1 MRRLRGLNP
10 EVLKGDVD
18 LAVRTLRQKHFS
30 KELVEH
36 NLNLYFKLS
45 SMLDHISF
53 SQSMGNDTRMLLN
66 LALYHNMSSPK
77 SLPAE
82 LRPSLSDL
90 LEQFIA
96 LKRLDD
102 SPQANWSAHSE
113 YLANNLPL
121 FMFRMID
128 TSLLPLDKDIMVRVF
143 GYSSSKVEEQRINIA
158 RAQFYVYA
166 PVADTL
172 KQAQLCARL
181 KDNSTE
187 ILYPTFYSEIRRF
200 LTASLAN
207 MADVQHEFAS
217 KLSGIVEEAS
227 LFDEAS
233 FVRIGDEHSYVKGR
247 IKSIGSIIAKMIDRD
262 LKPSEVLKLHDLIA
276 FTVVAKDSESAYLF
290 VERLK
295 EGFDLADSAIDDFI
309 DKPRKNGYRAIHID
323 VPYKKFSIE
332 VQVRTEEV
340 HRECEE
346 VGGTLAHAIYKPHAL
361 PKSTMQEVAARRVL
375 LKEESPDEIQYI
387 SQLAHSP
394 HQEIRLKMGPKSRV
408 IQLPQQARVFDL
420 VAHVV
425 PDPDCWIVRSAA
437 TPEKKYSL
445 FDQLRPEN
453 EYELVRSG
461 ERLPKSTL
469 KALVSAC
476 VTAEARVAIRT
487 LLQSGGRH

>member
-1 MRRLRGLNP
+1 MGRLRGLNP
-10 EVLKGDVD
+10 EVLKGDVS
-18 LAVRTLRQKHFS
+18 LAVRTLREKSFS
-30 KELVEH
+30 KELVDH
-36 NLNLYFKLS
+36 NLNLYFTLS

-82 LRPSLSDL
+82 LRPSLSGL
-90 LEQFIA
+90 LEQFIV
-96 LKRLDD
+96 LKKLDD

-121 FMFRMID
+121 FIFRMID

-143 GYSSSKVEEQRINIA
+143 GYSSSRVEQQRLDIA

-166 PVADTL
+166 PVADVL

-187 ILYPTFYSEIRRF
+187 VLYPAFYAEIKRF
-200 LTASLAN
+200 LTCNLAN
-207 MADVQHEFAS
+207 MAEVQREFAS
-217 KLSGIVEEAS
+217 KLSDIVGEAS
-227 LFDEAS
+227 LFDDAS
-233 FVRIGDEHSYVKGR
+233 FVRIGDEQGYVKGR

-262 LKPSEVLKLHDLIA
+262 YKPSEVLQLHDLIA
-276 FTVVAKDSESAYLF
+276 FTVVCKDSESAYLF
-290 VERLK
+290 SERLK
-295 EGFDLADSAIDDFI
+295 ERLGLPDSAVDDFL

-323 VPYKKFSIE
+323 VPYREFSIE
-332 VQVRTEEV
+332 VQVRTEDV

-346 VGGTLAHAIYKPHAL
+346 AGGTLAHAIYKPHSL
-361 PKSTMQEVAARRVL
+361 PRPTMQEVSARGVL

-394 HQEIRLKMGPKSRV
+394 HQDIRLKMGPKSRIV
-408 IQLPQQARVFDL
+408 QLPQQARVFDL
-420 VAHVV
+420 VAQVV
-425 PDPDCWIVRSAA
+425 PDPDCWRVRSAA
-437 TPEKKYSL
+437 NIERSYSL
-445 FDQLRPEN
+445 FDQLKPEN
-453 EYELVRSG
+453 EYELVRST

-487 LLQSGGRH
+487 LLQSGGKN